1 MNSWKHGIKL
11 SDAMD
16 IFNCTESYI
25 YRWVREGKLVAVP
38 ETKPVKITTDSIIT
52 RLRRMFPCLI
62 DNCFNDYYIRSR
74 ELRA

>member
-11 SDAMD
+11 GDAMA